1 MVLDSQWTRRGFL
14 VLVAGGAGAVA
25 FRVCTGDDDDEAEP
39 TATATPASGVAT
51 SPVGDPSA
59 TPPPAEVNDYW
70 DLLRET
76 RRRIR
81 TSPDYLPGH
90 LEQFAVAG
98 DVDGLVEAVR
108 KHLAV
113 LPVNPQAWISMLD
126 GQRWGTRGVLRS
138 RMGTH
143 REIAQLVADTLNAA
157 GLEASV
163 VRVATPEAVRPG
175 LLNVEPLP
183 FAPAEEPDDLLA
195 LAETVLSPAVELADA
210 ALAEQI
216 ATNAL
221 DAFGPDVF
229 KVAPP
234 PSLSSVGP
242 WVQVNTDG
250 TERVPDLWTELGGT
264 LDVEP
269 DRLRDV
275 GAIGAAPN
283 ATFTLLIA
291 TADDPTRPIEVA
303 EAVFPLDAMAGRRVD
318 VSFVPPASGLAE
330 LMATRPADVTTVIP
344 TIKVDG
350 VDLSAD
356 EESALFVQ
364 GDAFTIQG
372 DTLTEDGDR
381 FVLPGGSIGGS
392 GDPTE
397 VAELRVN
404 RVVTAHYPKLSVE
417 LDVLD
422 AEGRTV
428 TDVPASAFVLSDDGS
443 QVPFTL
449 RRTERPTPRIVF
461 LVDNSSSVSEQYRN
475 AGATRVVTEI
485 ATAVKAVHPDAEFR
499 AALVG
504 ISGVGSLGW
513 KDDPEVVGDDV
524 DQFGIGS
531 ALWHSY
537 VDAAALGGNAIVF
550 LTDGVSINPDAEPEP
565 TAPEELVSALKAAP
579 PAIMLGSS
587 TGGEAGLGEAFQG
600 IADTTGGVTLDVE
613 DQDAAIAAVL
623 EQLDRTLTPY
633 DFLVLADEDNEAV
646 ERTLTVA
653 LADGGL
659 EASAPLERLPDDSVL
674 PGPALA
680 GIYLRVNANGRI
692 VDRTLAGLPYRTDD
706 EVTPELIQ
714 EVRQALFGAYSVITE
729 AGTPSPSQ
737 ILDDAIAEVL
747 SWETVF
753 TSDDADEVMAA
764 FAAAHRLPHGQF
776 AFSVPVDGEGALTW
790 ESGLRMWLSTER
802 TAPRGDVDVV
812 RRSLDLLP
820 TNLFHTATADSAESA
835 RLTAERTSR
844 LAAIEAALTDTNAT
858 ERLTGTLSA
867 PGFGD
872 MTAEQ
877 RLIHDQLTN
886 GWPGTARFAVN
897 EAFDAA
903 MATDPTTGTMV
914 AVLPDG
920 TGGGTTE
927 EEIKARFKQA
937 IAMTELAGGA
947 GGAFKHWAALEKAK
961 LEKLQFATL
970 VIFRMSVEGILE
982 TIEEE
987 ACKKLNKAA
996 TGWALSG
1003 MKRLSGTLHGMTALA
1018 QERLK
1023 EINRWGDAA
1032 GLPPSL
1038 PTKLKIC

>member
-14 VLVAGGAGAVA
+14 VLVAGAAGAVA
-25 FRVCTGDDDDEAEP
+25 FRVCTGDDEDGALS
-39 TATATPASGVAT
+39 ATATPTSGAGT
-51 SPVGDPSA
+51 PAPGSPTA
-59 TPPPAEVNDYW
+59 TPTPEVNDYW

-76 RRRIR
+76 QRRVR

-90 LEQFAVAG
+90 LEQFAASG
-98 DVDGLVEAVR
+98 DVDGLIEAVR
-108 KHLAV
+108 KHIAI
-113 LPVNPQAWISMLD
+113 LPVNPSAWISQTD

-157 GLEASV
+157 GLDATV
-163 VRVATPEAVRPG
+163 VRTSTPEVPRPG

-183 FAPAEEPDDLLA
+183 FAPDGSPDDLLA
-195 LAETVLSPAVELADA
+195 LAETVLSPEVELADD
-210 ALAEQI
+210 ALAAQV
-216 ATNAL
+216 ATSAL
-221 DAFGPDVF
+221 DAFGSDTFNVSS
-229 KVAPP
+229 PP
-234 PSLSSVGP
+234 ALTSTGP
-242 WVQVNTDG
+242 WVRVNEDG
-250 TERVPDLWTELGGT
+250 VERVPDLWTEAGGT
-264 LDVEP
+264 LDVDP
-269 DRLRDV
+269 GRVSDL

-283 ATFTLLIA
+283 ATFTLSIA
-291 TADDPTRPIEVA
+291 TAEDPTRPIEVA

-350 VDLSAD
+350 VDLTPE
-356 EESALFVQ
+356 EESTLFVQ
-364 GDAFTIQG
+364 GDAFTIEG

-381 FVLPGGSIGGS
+381 FLLPGGSIGGS
-392 GDPTE
+392 GDPTQ
-397 VAELRVN
+397 VAELKIN
-404 RVVTAHYPKLSVE
+404 RIVSAHYPKLSVE
-417 LDVLD
+417 LEVLD
-422 AEGRTV
+422 ADGGTV
-428 TDVPASAFVLSDDGS
+428 TDVPASAFTLTDGDAE
-443 QVPFTL
+443 VPFTL

-461 LVDNSSSVSEQYRN
+461 VVDNSQSVPEQYRN

-485 ATAVKAVHPDAEFR
+485 ATAVKAEHPDAEFR
-499 AALVG
+499 IANVG
-504 ISGVGSLGW
+504 ISGAGLLGW
-513 KDDPEVVGDDV
+513 KDDPAVAGDDA

-537 VDAAALGGNAIVF
+537 VDGAAAGPNAMVF
-550 LTDGVSINPDAEPEP
+550 LTDGVSITPEGEPEP
-565 TAPEELVSALKAAP
+565 TAPVELIPALKAAP

-587 TGGEAGLGEAFQG
+587 TLGENGLGEAFEG
-600 IADTTGGVTLDVE
+600 IAEITGGVTLDID
-613 DQDAAIAAVL
+613 DQGAAIAAVL

-633 DFLVLADEDNEAV
+633 DFLVLADEDQPATG
-646 ERTLTVA
+646 RTLT
-653 LADGGL
+653 LSLPDADTDV
-659 EASAPLERLPDDSVL
+659 SAPFEVPAADAVI
-674 PGPALA
+674 PGPSLV

-692 VDRTLAGLPYRTDD
+692 VDRTLAGLPYRTAD

-737 ILDDAIAEVL
+737 ILDDAITEAL

-753 TSDDADEVMAA
+753 TSEDADEVMSA
-764 FAAAHRLPHGQF
+764 FSAAHRLPHGAF

-802 TAPRGDVDVV
+802 TAPRGDVDVL

-820 TNLFHTATADSAESA
+820 TNLFHTATDDPAESV

-858 ERLTGTLSA
+858 ERLTGPLTA

-877 RLIHDQLTN
+877 RLVHDRLTN

-903 MATDPTTGTMV
+903 MATDPTTGTMI

-982 TIEEE
+982 TIREE
-987 ACKKLNKAA
+987 ACKKLSKEA

-1032 GLPPSL
+1032 GLPPGL
-1038 PTKLKIC
+1038 PTKLKVC